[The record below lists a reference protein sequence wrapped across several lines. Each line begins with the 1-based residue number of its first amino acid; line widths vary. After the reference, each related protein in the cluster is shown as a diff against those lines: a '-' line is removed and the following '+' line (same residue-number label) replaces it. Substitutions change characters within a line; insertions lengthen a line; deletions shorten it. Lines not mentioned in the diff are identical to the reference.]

1 MLALID
7 ILAEDAAQQATQTQ
21 SGNLFKGIGPLLLC
35 QGQQRTVLSQE
46 TQSGSKLI
54 KVYWAYHPLSR
65 TTKKLDQEICLTSN
79 LFK

>member
-35 QGQQRTVLSQE
+35 QGQQR
-46 TQSGSKLI
+46 
-54 KVYWAYHPLSR
+54 
-65 TTKKLDQEICLTSN
+65 N
-79 LFK
+79 LLNQKTLLGN